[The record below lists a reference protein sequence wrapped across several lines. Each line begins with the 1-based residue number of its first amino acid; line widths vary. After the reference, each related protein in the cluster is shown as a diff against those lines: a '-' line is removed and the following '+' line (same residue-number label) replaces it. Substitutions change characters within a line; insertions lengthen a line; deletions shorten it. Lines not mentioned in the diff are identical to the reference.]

1 MEYYS
6 NLYVMSEFWLYF
18 QVGLKHVLDINAYD
32 HVLFL
37 IALSVPYSFKDW
49 KRVLFLVTIF
59 TLGHTLALFLSVFDI
74 LTIQV
79 NIVEF
84 LIPVTIL
91 ITALYHLFTAGKLG
105 KKNLNTAGSITL
117 FFGVIH
123 GLGFSNYFKSI
134 LPGDASA
141 KLLPLLE
148 FALGIEAAQI
158 IVVLAVLLISY
169 FMQLIFRFN
178 SRDWS
183 LIGASFV
190 IGVVVPMLIE
200 SEIWV

>member
-200 SEIWV
+200 SEIWG

>member
-1 MEYYS
+1 MYYS

-74 LTIQV
+74 LMIQV

>member
-1 MEYYS
+1 VYYS